1 MHGEGTDRRPIRLVV
16 VTGLSGSG
24 KSTALR
30 ALEDLGFFCIDNL
43 PIVLLPRLFELS
55 ALTTDEVRKFALVVD
70 ARESGY
76 LGSAPEVVRNA
87 RQAGHDVHV
96 LFLEADDDVLLRRY
110 SETRRRHPL
119 SPEGTVAEGIA
130 RERTLLRGLRELAD
144 ETVDTSELTVHEL
157 KHLVQDRFASSP
169 DQTAPNVTVMSFGFK
184 HGLPPQA
191 DLVFDV
197 RFLPNPHFVEALR
210 PKSGLDEEVAR
221 YVLDRPETRTFLEKI
236 EDLILWLL
244 PEYESERKS
253 YLTVAIG
260 CTGGRH
266 RSVAIARR
274 LAEALSRAG
283 IDATLRH
290 RDVDRN

>member
-1 MHGEGTDRRPIRLVV
+1 MGQESTDTRPIRLVV

-43 PIVLLPRLFELS
+43 PVVLLPRLLELS
-55 ALTTDEVRKFALVVD
+55 ALTTDEVKKFALVVD

-76 LGSAPEVVRNA
+76 LGSAPSVVQNA
-87 RQAGHDVHV
+87 REAGHDVHV
-96 LFLEADDDVLLRRY
+96 LFLEADDEVLLRRY

-119 SPEGTVAEGIA
+119 APEGSVAEGIA
-130 RERTLLRGLRELAD
+130 RERALLEGLRSLAD

-157 KHLVQDRFASSP
+157 KQIVQDRFASSP
-169 DQTAPNVTVMSFGFK
+169 GQTAPNVTVMSFGFK

-197 RFLPNPHFVEALR
+197 RFLPNPHFVETLR
-210 PKSGLDEEVAR
+210 PRSGLDEDVAR
-221 YVLDRPETRTFLEKI
+221 YVLDRPETRTFLKKI

-266 RSVAIARR
+266 RSVAIACR
-274 LAEALSRAG
+274 LARALSEAG
-283 IDATLRH
+283 VEATLRH
-290 RDVDRN
+290 RDVDRT